1 MLSFYHFRIES
12 CNVMQENS
20 FYKNPVSGQWE
31 RRQSTQPSKLKNH
44 EHGSALEMVELQL
57 VDKNVK
63 KHLSSPKHISLTTK
77 NNHDDESS
85 VTDSETVFTLTSL
98 SNDVTAIETS
108 TPAKSDS
115 NVDSNSSPKPKY
127 LKEELED
134 SSKPIDRLV
143 PCDKGLPNNDG
154 SSDEEKEQKI
164 MVSSNN
170 ITTPIPNH
178 TTPPIN
184 IISSVISSP
193 GKT

>member
-1 MLSFYHFRIES
+1 
-12 CNVMQENS
+12 MQENS

-31 RRQSTQPSKLKNH
+31 RRQSTQPSKPKNH
-44 EHGSALEMVELQL
+44 EHGNALEMVELQL

-63 KHLSSPKHISLTTK
+63 KNSFSPKHISLTNK
-77 NNHDDESS
+77 NNVDDESS

-127 LKEELED
+127 IKEESEN

-143 PCDKGLPNNDG
+143 PCDKVLPNNDG
-154 SSDEEKEQKI
+154 SSDEEKEPKVR
-164 MVSSNN
+164 VSSNN
-170 ITTPIPNH
+170 ITSLIRNH
-178 TTPPIN
+178 TTSPIN
-184 IISSVISSP
+184 IISSALSSP